1 MKLIWTDQSCVIS
14 DRSVQ
19 TAAGGDHPPS
29 LSLAL
34 SLHDC
39 GGKHRKM
46 TCSVIHR
53 NTALFFHMVTLRE
66 HNNPISLGR
75 DFSAEA
81 VGKKK
86 KKKET
91 KVKKT
96 VWLWQ
101 GFQWFLQFSSGA
113 PEPGLSATW
122 VAHLLLA
129 SLLLYCRWLRA
140 LVSIIAHILTANV
153 DFVSCRKSRGSSK
166 HCCGPTSTFL
176 WRVQVC
182 PSRPS
187 VSPAAT
193 PPYLS
198 HKTQQEERTRL
209 ETTTWPP
216 PPPPLLPSSPS
227 QHLSSLICIALA
239 LNLIIFSV
247 NKPGSGRN
255 YTQLGVRSF
264 SRKGPGSFYLKCF
277 LFLLL

>member
-1 MKLIWTDQSCVIS
+1 MIT
-14 DRSVQ
+14 
-19 TAAGGDHPPS
+19 
-29 LSLAL
+29 LSLCTTAEVSTGKWLAPSFTETLLFSSIWWHWGNIITQLAL
-34 SLHDC
+34 EETSLQ
-39 GGKHRKM
+39 KQW
-46 TCSVIHR
+46 
-53 NTALFFHMVTLRE
+53 E
-66 HNNPISLGR
+66 
-75 DFSAEA
+75 
-81 VGKKK
+81 KKE

-153 DFVSCRKSRGSSK
+153 DFVLCRKSRGSSK
-166 HCCGPTSTFL
+166 HCCGPTSAFL